1 MSVFGFLSVLVAGL
15 SPVALVVYL
24 THALRRELAAH
35 RDFLAA
41 HQSVGGRPIDVI
53 EAEFQLQRD
62 KLALERERLVTMAG
76 MNKNRP
82 GNLIDPGS

>member
-24 THALRRELAAH
+24 TTALRKELAAH
-35 RDFLAA
+35 RDFIAA

-62 KLALERERLVTMAG
+62 KLALERERLQTMAG
-76 MNKNRP
+76 LGKNRV
-82 GNLIDPGS
+82 GQLVDPGS